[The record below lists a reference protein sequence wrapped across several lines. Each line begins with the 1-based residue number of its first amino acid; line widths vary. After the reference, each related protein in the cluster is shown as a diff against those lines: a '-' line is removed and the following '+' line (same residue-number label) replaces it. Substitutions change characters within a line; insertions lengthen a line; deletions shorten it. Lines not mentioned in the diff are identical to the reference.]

1 MIEFIAK
8 VPFEEGLHARP
19 ASELVALL
27 RNVQA
32 DVKMIKDTN
41 EVNPKSILGILTL
54 GASFEDEIKV
64 IVNGAEEVEV
74 AEKLKKYFKM

>member
-1 MIEFIAK
+1 MIEFITK
-8 VPFEEGLHARP
+8 VPFEEGMHARP

-32 DVKMIKDTN
+32 DVKMVKETN

-54 GASFEDEIKV
+54 GASFGDEIKV
-64 IVNGAEEVEV
+64 VINGPEEVEV
-74 AEKLKKYFKM
+74 AEKLKNYFQM